1 MPLPLALLAAT
12 MIPGLIPGLGAGIA
26 GIGKGIGS
34 AASGYGKGVG
44 SAFSGLGKGAGS
56 IASGV
61 GGGIGSAAGGL
72 GKGVGGLAEKGLGA
86 VGDFLFGDDEDEKN
100 YDTMTIDNLEIDTLE
115 VDTAKID
122 KLVIDSKD
130 LGKTDDNKTD
140 NEKLDAKEQKEQQKE
155 QQETQDNLFSGLSED
170 SDTVPESL
178 SAEGTAALPESL
190 SAEGTAA
197 LPESLSAEGTSLPES
212 LSAEGTADSTT
223 NIFNN
228 EETIEPPKANNNKED
243 KFLPNVE
250 TLTESSEGMTN
261 ILGGGESSGGS
272 FADLTMDASE
282 MTSELGSISETLAT
296 PEEGPGFNWEDIKD
310 AIGGGGGGGG
320 FMSDTMNAML
330 MPLEL
335 IGEGIGALWEGG
347 KDVVSGIGEGIGA
360 LWEGGKDVVS
370 GIREGIGALWEG
382 GKDVVS
388 GIGEGIGALW
398 EGGKDVVSGIGEGIS
413 GIWEGGKDVVGGL
426 WEGGKDVAGGIWEG
440 VGDLFGF
447 DTASDVEAKAEAEA
461 KGAGNISNE
470 TLSSIDT
477 TTQSILANIE
487 SAYGMTEPIEEKA
500 TWNGDDKNK
509 DSQWE
514 IQGAISYLQPIIDMF
529 SGEVPAHDTKKP
541 RVPKNKGQI
550 HSTDG
555 STPSR
560 GMTPAYTKAPPA
572 RPPSTSSI
580 IIQEIR
586 SYNQYPPWMWKVG

>member
-347 KDVVSGIGEGIGA
+347 KDVVSGIGEGI
-360 LWEGGKDVVS
+360 
-370 GIREGIGALWEG
+370 
-382 GKDVVS
+382 
-388 GIGEGIGALW
+388 
-398 EGGKDVVSGIGEGIS
+398 S

>member
-178 SAEGTAALPESL
+178 SAEGT
-190 SAEGTAA
+190 
-197 LPESLSAEGTSLPES
+197 SLPES

-347 KDVVSGIGEGIGA
+347 KDVVSGIGEGI
-360 LWEGGKDVVS
+360 
-370 GIREGIGALWEG
+370 
-382 GKDVVS
+382 
-388 GIGEGIGALW
+388 
-398 EGGKDVVSGIGEGIS
+398 S

-500 TWNGDDKNK
+500 TWNDDDKNK